1 MRKRLHTFFYYFLL
15 AESERVKK
23 IVKYGIQTFIVLIVN
38 HILFCNNVL
47 RTGYHG
53 SAAIPGGLFS
63 LYRLTA
69 ARYDASPG

>member
-1 MRKRLHTFFYYFLL
+1 MSLLSRIFGAKLLVPEKASGAQASTPEFDRLL
-15 AESERVKK
+15 AFGGALMRLLKEDRY
-23 IVKYGIQTFIVLIVN
+23 I
-38 HILFCNNVL
+38 
-47 RTGYHG
+47 G